1 MIPALATFRPVSRFS
16 GVAAASQRW
25 PARSRSG
32 WIAIVLAALNVLPW
46 QIVSPCHGASL
57 QPQELQILGKALNF
71 LEPPLTGQSVVA
83 IVYAPGDPKSR
94 QDAEDLAGQL
104 SKVRLGGVLVV
115 PRIVGSQS
123 LAAEP
128 FQLVITADGADG
140 QPVIAAAQ
148 ANHALCVTANVAAVR
163 IGEYTMAIRS
173 SGKVEIFVN
182 KQAAEQSGVGFAT
195 AFRMMVHEQ

>member
-1 MIPALATFRPVSRFS
+1 M
-16 GVAAASQRW
+16 
-25 PARSRSG
+25 
-32 WIAIVLAALNVLPW
+32 
-46 QIVSPCHGASL
+46 

-71 LEPPLTGQSVVA
+71 LQPPLTGEPVVA

-94 QDAEDLAGQL
+94 QDAEDLAAQL
-104 SKVRLGGVLVV
+104 NTVRLGGVAVV

-123 LAAEP
+123 LAATA

-140 QPVIAAAQ
+140 QTVIAAAQ

-163 IGEYTMAIRS
+163 DGQCTMAIRS

-182 KQAAEQSGVGFAT
+182 KEAAAESGIGFAT